1 LGPKVTVKAE
11 LGQPNRQAM
20 DAEDLRSYREAAM
33 HGPLRALRGGN
44 ERLTN
49 ERLAGARQ

>member
-1 LGPKVTVKAE
+1 
-11 LGQPNRQAM
+11 M

-33 HGPLRALRGGN
+33 HGPLRVLRDG
-44 ERLTN
+44 N

>member
-20 DAEDLRSYREAAM
+20 DAEDLRSYREAIM
-33 HGPLRALRGGN
+33 RGPSRALLDGS
-44 ERLTN
+44 